1 MNVFVTGGTGFIGSH
16 LVDQLINHP
25 DYNKIYCLVRNQ
37 EKWIEGKDFVK
48 VSGDLH
54 SIRPIA
60 DALASTDI
68 VFHLAAIVK
77 APTETALFHANVE
90 ATENLLRLAK
100 KKGVKKILLLSPLAA
115 AGPSDKTPK
124 VESSP
129 MEPVSMYGRSKK
141 AMEEMVHQMAGKDM
155 SITILRPPAV
165 YGPREDQ
172 IFSLFKMMSY
182 RIAPIVGDGNHTEV
196 SH

>member
-60 DALASTDI
+60 DALANTDI

-77 APTETALFHANVE
+77 APTEKEFFHANVE
-90 ATENLLRLAK
+90 ATENLIRLAK
-100 KKGVKKILLLSPLAA
+100 KNGVKKIVLLSSLVS
-115 AGPSDKTPK
+115 AGPRYNSL
-124 VESSP
+124 
-129 MEPVSMYGRSKK
+129 
-141 AMEEMVHQMAGKDM
+141 
-155 SITILRPPAV
+155 IV
-165 YGPREDQ
+165 Y
-172 IFSLFKMMSY
+172 S
-182 RIAPIVGDGNHTEV
+182 
-196 SH
+196 